1 MWFYSPGQ
9 FSRAYRSKA
18 NKPFNFFID
27 KFKDG
32 YPREVAQGI
41 QFESEINPCA
51 LVIYFEVSD
60 DVMTARLMN
69 RGEKFLKK
77 FTKDELNFRLNVGKG
92 LTSGRVDDNE
102 ETIRKRLDTFHKHS
116 LPVVEHYGTKCRTVN
131 DLSQKKQKEIRSPLK
146 ISFNHIGLSLI

>member
-1 MWFYSPGQ
+1 
-9 FSRAYRSKA
+9 
-18 NKPFNFFID
+18 
-27 KFKDG
+27 
-32 YPREVAQGI
+32 VAQGI

-69 RGEKFLKK
+69 RGEQFLKK
-77 FTKDELNFRLNVGKG
+77 FTKDELNFRLNMLEKG

-131 DLSQKKQKEIRSPLK
+131 DLS
-146 ISFNHIGLSLI
+146 